1 MLRKFGITS
10 DFVHNTGS
18 ITTMPKDEELLYPAE
33 TETVD
38 EVDVE
43 QGVIVVEEVIEASLA
58 KTIPVVDEA
67 VEEVKLLM

>member
-18 ITTMPKDEELLYPAE
+18 ITTMPKDEELLSPAE

-38 EVDVE
+38 EIDVE
-43 QGVIVVEEVIEASLA
+43 
-58 KTIPVVDEA
+58 
-67 VEEVKLLM
+67 